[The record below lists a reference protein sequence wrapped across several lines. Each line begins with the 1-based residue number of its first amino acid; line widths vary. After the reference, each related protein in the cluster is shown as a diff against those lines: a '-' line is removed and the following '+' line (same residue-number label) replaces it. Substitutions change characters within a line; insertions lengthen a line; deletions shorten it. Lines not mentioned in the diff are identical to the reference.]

1 MNESTGMNL
10 GYESYQHRID
20 KKKLPVMDLI
30 TGSFLTMKLI
40 KNKV

>member
-20 KKKLPVMDLI
+20 KKTASD
-30 TGSFLTMKLI
+30 GF
-40 KNKV
+40 NHWQFFNNEAD

>member
-10 GYESYQHRID
+10 GYESYQHRIE
-20 KKKLPVMDLI
+20 KKLPVIDLI